1 MKFIDSEG
9 LRTLWGIIKKKFLP
23 LSGGEMEHSASIQ
36 IAQDDGDLEG
46 DKYGV
51 KIDNTG
57 FFVGNLGDSMTQH
70 VYVTASG
77 IQTES
82 KEPNQVFTT
91 DGKTV
96 YLKTIN
102 GQEIYSNSAGDTN
115 IQITASGDYLPTS
128 GGTLTGKLEI
138 TGQGSG
144 STHDNP
150 DLYVSDSA
158 SNGTR
163 LYKDHL
169 YVGDDENNFMVDVMA
184 KDTGAVI
191 DMRCESIEEK
201 DFIHVNLKP
210 YAEPITEEEITA
222 LLK

>member
-1 MKFIDSEG
+1 
-9 LRTLWGIIKKKFLP
+9 
-23 LSGGEMEHSASIQ
+23 MEHSASIE
-36 IAQDDGDLEG
+36 IAEDDADLEG

-51 KIDNTG
+51 RIDNTG

-102 GQEIYSNSAGDTN
+102 EQEIYSNSAGDTN
-115 IQITASGDYLPTS
+115 IEITASGDYLPTS

-144 STHDNP
+144 PPTIIQTCMFLIRPAMAQGSIRTTCM
-150 DLYVSDSA
+150 SA
-158 SNGTR
+158 TTKTISWLT
-163 LYKDHL
+163 
-169 YVGDDENNFMVDVMA
+169 
-184 KDTGAVI
+184 
-191 DMRCESIEEK
+191 
-201 DFIHVNLKP
+201 
-210 YAEPITEEEITA
+210 
-222 LLK
+222 